1 MNMHELFSEWYGSV
15 YPNPTSEI
23 LEKRWAV
30 IEAIAVELTPA
41 QAAKLAALC
50 ICKSTDQELIDLLNG
65 RFKSDDS
72 SFNVRANVQGLRA
85 LGAGILVRMMDDSK
99 SKAAV
104 LVSLG
109 IHCASFGKKKVE
121 HFTAD
126 LIKTANKFLHD
137 KAQQARNRSPINT
150 SLLKFKEPEG
160 TDAATQALN
169 LSKLTQKSL
178 ATMIVKLSNDFDLL
192 AEESNMFWWLA
203 GESSIELNKP
213 LAELPYP
220 AMLLL
225 AAKEIADLT
234 AFRPGPI
241 SAKAIIARTSR
252 SINSKSSGTHS
263 LKDTIN
269 SIPNDWLSTVLKLGN
284 DALDALTPLS
294 VAIRKRIES
303 GNKTAWQ
310 SAFSTKT
317 KISVSEQF
325 TDNDLAYQYYQ
336 ECLLNAEYAMSSEA

>member
-1 MNMHELFSEWYGSV
+1 MNMHELFSEWCGSV

-30 IEAIAVELTPA
+30 IEAIAAELTPV
-41 QAAKLAALC
+41 QSAKLAALC
-50 ICKSTDQELIDLLNG
+50 VCKATDQELIDLLNEK
-65 RFKSDDS
+65 FKSDDS
-72 SFNVRANVQGLRA
+72 SFKVRANEQSLRA
-85 LGAGILVRMMDDSK
+85 LGVGILTNKMDDPK
-99 SKAAV
+99 SKDAI

-121 HFTAD
+121 QFIAD
-126 LIKTANKFLHD
+126 LVQIANKFLLD
-137 KAQQARNRSPINT
+137 NAQQVRTRLPINT
-150 SLLKFKEPEG
+150 SLLKFKETEG
-160 TDAATQALN
+160 NDAATALN
-169 LSKLTQKSL
+169 IAKLTQKNL
-178 ATMIVKLSNDFDLL
+178 ATVIANLSNDFDLL

-203 GESSIELNKP
+203 SESSIELNRP

-225 AAKEIADLT
+225 AAKELADLT
-234 AFRPGPI
+234 TFRPGPI

-269 SIPNDWLSTVLKLGN
+269 SIPNDWLSNVLKPGN

-294 VAIRKRIES
+294 FAIRKRIEGGKKS
-303 GNKTAWQ
+303 AWQ
-310 SAFSTKT
+310 SAFTTKT
-317 KISVSEQF
+317 KISVGEQF
-325 TDNDLAYQYYQ
+325 TDDELAYQYYQ
-336 ECLLNAEYAMSSEA
+336 ECLLNAEYSESSEA